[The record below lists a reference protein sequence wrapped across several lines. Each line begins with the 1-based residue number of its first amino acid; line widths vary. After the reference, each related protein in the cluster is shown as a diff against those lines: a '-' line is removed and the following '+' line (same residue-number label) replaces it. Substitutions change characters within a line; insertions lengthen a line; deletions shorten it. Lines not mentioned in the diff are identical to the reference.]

1 MQVLVV
7 LAHPTAGSFNHAIAD
22 RACTALRTAG
32 HDVHFLDLYALGFRA
47 AMTSDERA
55 AYHTEA
61 PIVDPMVRE
70 HAELVR
76 TSAAIVFVY
85 PTWWSSMPAI
95 LKGWLERV
103 FVPGIGFQFN
113 EEGKVRPALTHV
125 RRLVGIS
132 TYGSPWAYVK
142 AVNDNGRRT
151 IMRTIRIN
159 TGWSTRTSW
168 LGLYAIDTATAS
180 ERERFLE
187 RVERKMRS
195 L

>member
-1 MQVLVV
+1 MLVV
-7 LAHPTAGSFNHAIAD
+7 LAHPTAGSLNHVIAD

-47 AMTSDERA
+47 AMTSAERL
-55 AYHTEA
+55 AYHTDA
-61 PIVDPMVRE
+61 PITDPMVRE

-76 TSAAIVFVY
+76 TSAALVFVY

-103 FVPGIGFQFN
+103 FVPGIGFEFN
-113 EEGKVRPALTHV
+113 DEGKVRPALTQV

-142 AVNDNGRRT
+142 AINDNGRRT

-159 TGWSTRTSW
+159 TGRSTRSTW
-168 LGLYAIDTATAS
+168 LGLYAIDTATAT

-187 RVERKMRS
+187 RVERKMRA

>member
-1 MQVLVV
+1 MLIV
-7 LAHPTAGSFNHAIAD
+7 LAHPTAGSLNHAIAD

-47 AMTSDERA
+47 AMSADERA
-55 AYHTEA
+55 AYHTDA
-61 PIVDPMVRE
+61 PITDPMVRE

-103 FVPGIGFQFN
+103 FVPGVGFQFN
-113 EEGKVRPALTHV
+113 DEGKVRPALTHV

-168 LGLYAIDTATAS
+168 LGLYTIDTATAS

-187 RVERKMRS
+187 RVERKMRA

>member
-1 MQVLVV
+1 MLVV
-7 LAHPTAGSFNHAIAD
+7 LAHPTAGSLNHAIAD

-32 HDVHFLDLYALGFRA
+32 HDVHCLDLYALGFRA
-47 AMTSDERA
+47 AMSADERA
-55 AYHTEA
+55 AYHTDA
-61 PIVDPMVRE
+61 PITDPMVRE

-85 PTWWSSMPAI
+85 PTWWSSMPAM

-113 EEGKVRPALTHV
+113 DEGKVRPALTHV

-187 RVERKMRS
+187 RVERKMRA

>member
-1 MQVLVV
+1 MLVV
-7 LAHPTAGSFNHAIAD
+7 LAHPTAGSLNHAIAD
-22 RACTALRTAG
+22 RACTALRTVG

-47 AMTSDERA
+47 AMSADERA
-55 AYHTEA
+55 AYHTDA
-61 PIVDPMVRE
+61 PITDPMVRE

-103 FVPGIGFQFN
+103 FVPGVGFQFN
-113 EEGKVRPALTHV
+113 DEGKVRPALTHV

-187 RVERKMRS
+187 RVERKMRA